1 MQLVEA
7 GKLELD
13 APVQRYLPEFRV
25 GDPIASRQITI
36 RHLLQHT
43 SGIPEQGCQ
52 NSRFE
57 AETLEEFV
65 SRLRTIEPDAPAGAR
80 YFYCSGNYNV
90 LGRVIEVVS
99 GQSFASYIE
108 QQVFAP
114 LDMRHSFTTEQAAER
129 AGLGVGYW
137 WLFGIPVPFEYP
149 YDVPQMPSGFLIS
162 SVEDMAHFLIA
173 QLNSGRFGSTSI
185 LSPDGIAAMQAPGVP
200 TGMDH
205 STYGLGWK
213 QDVLG
218 GMPVMLHTGDHPNI
232 HTLVFIEPNTPR
244 GAVLLMNTNG
254 LLPSLTAITEIENGV
269 ARLLAGEK
277 PTVAALSLP
286 RLYLIVNAV
295 LASLVAL
302 ASWPL
307 LL

>member
-1 MQLVEA
+1 MNTKRALMIMRQDLALILVLLIGMMTSPAAAIAPINPADVTNIDTFVRAQVERHGIPGLALAIVEGDQVVHLGGYGRADETERAVTPQTPFVLASVSKPITALAVMQLVEA

-162 SVEDMAHFLIA
+162 ASRIC
-173 QLNSGRFGSTSI
+173 
-185 LSPDGIAAMQAPGVP
+185 
-200 TGMDH
+200 
-205 STYGLGWK
+205 
-213 QDVLG
+213 
-218 GMPVMLHTGDHPNI
+218 
-232 HTLVFIEPNTPR
+232 
-244 GAVLLMNTNG
+244 
-254 LLPSLTAITEIENGV
+254 LTF
-269 ARLLAGEK
+269 
-277 PTVAALSLP
+277 
-286 RLYLIVNAV
+286 
-295 LASLVAL
+295 
-302 ASWPL
+302 
-307 LL
+307 